1 MKGQTIERPRGKVG
15 FLCGRNRDA
24 LRSVLVA
31 MLVLITLA
39 TYANAQTGG
48 TWTPLTN
55 AFKGGYPDAALLL
68 TDGTVLVHDGYSLR
82 DWYKL
87 TPDAFGSYING
98 QWSQVASIP
107 NTFDYAPLFFF
118 SAVLPTGQVII
129 EGSEYNFTVTQ
140 YPDHGAIY
148 DPVKDSW
155 TQVFPPDFGDTCAQ
169 DGTPGGGTYWCS
181 VGESPSGVLPDGSF
195 LVSDASDTTS
205 SGLSKL
211 EALLPPPY
219 TGPWIQTGFGK
230 RDGNTEQ
237 GFTLLPVPPGLSQ
250 DPHISLGM
258 TVDTYH
264 GFGGWGTLPTPICA
278 GVPAGSSGWHSS
290 EIYTITD
297 TSLGQWSCLG
307 DTQVQLWSA
316 DDSGPPGTRLSD
328 DEMGPAILRPDGT
341 VFQAGANSNGTTAI
355 LGTNYEWT
363 AGPTFPLDS
372 QGRRLRME
380 DGPAALLPNGNVLMM
395 AALGRDSIN
404 TTYMGPCTFFE
415 LTYGTNQ
422 LVEVPGVS
430 RAKDCT
436 GSSFGEMLVLP
447 TGQILFSPNRG
458 DGSYW
463 NNGPN
468 KIIEI
473 YTPTNQAYDPSWA
486 PQICNGDCGDSII
499 LTGPNFGGS
508 ISGKR
513 FNGMSQA
520 AAFGDEYQSATNY
533 PLLRLTFY
541 NGPVPVIY
549 CRTHD
554 ISYMGVATG
563 DLSVSFSFDC
573 PSLPPGAD
581 GVLQVVANGI
591 PSNPQGINVVPP
603 TVQ

>member
-230 RDGNTEQ
+230 RDRKHRTGFYVAARPTRSVARSAYFLGN
-237 GFTLLPVPPGLSQ
+237 
-250 DPHISLGM
+250 
-258 TVDTYH
+258 
-264 GFGGWGTLPTPICA
+264 
-278 GVPAGSSGWHSS
+278 
-290 EIYTITD
+290 
-297 TSLGQWSCLG
+297 
-307 DTQVQLWSA
+307 
-316 DDSGPPGTRLSD
+316 DSGYLSWIWWLGYVAD
-328 DEMGPAILRPDGT
+328 THLRRR
-341 VFQAGANSNGTTAI
+341 AGRIVGLA
-355 LGTNYEWT
+355 
-363 AGPTFPLDS
+363 
-372 QGRRLRME
+372 RLRNIHYYRYF
-380 DGPAALLPNGNVLMM
+380 PRSVVLLWETLRFN
-395 AALGRDSIN
+395 
-404 TTYMGPCTFFE
+404 
-415 LTYGTNQ
+415 
-422 LVEVPGVS
+422 
-430 RAKDCT
+430 
-436 GSSFGEMLVLP
+436 
-447 TGQILFSPNRG
+447 
-458 DGSYW
+458 
-463 NNGPN
+463 
-468 KIIEI
+468 
-473 YTPTNQAYDPSWA
+473 
-486 PQICNGDCGDSII
+486 
-499 LTGPNFGGS
+499 TGPRT
-508 ISGKR
+508 IR
-513 FNGMSQA
+513 
-520 AAFGDEYQSATNY
+520 D
-533 PLLRLTFY
+533 LRGL
-541 NGPVPVIY
+541 G
-549 CRTHD
+549 
-554 ISYMGVATG
+554 
-563 DLSVSFSFDC
+563 
-573 PSLPPGAD
+573 
-581 GVLQVVANGI
+581 
-591 PSNPQGINVVPP
+591 
-603 TVQ
+603 